1 MEKQCCICGDPFV
14 SECVRK
20 ETCRKKECRKKRR
33 SQLSHRKER
42 TKGFVKLRSRLNDRH
57 KAILKRAGI
66 PGPYK
71 VGDYLRAST
80 RRIKI
85 TLQNK
90 FEPWMNW
97 ENYGFDKKD
106 ENGKVVSAGWTVD
119 HLVPCNV
126 FNVSKPEH
134 LTVLWSLDNL
144 RPMAHLDNLRKL
156 DRIDLSVIPPSL
168 RAKVEALGIILDV
181 KNK

>member
-1 MEKQCCICGDPFV
+1 MEKQCCICGAPFV

-20 ETCRKKECRKKRR
+20 ETCRNKVCRKKRK
-33 SQLSHRKER
+33 SQLSHKQER
-42 TKGFVKLRSRLNDRH
+42 TKGFVKLRSRLQDRH
-57 KAILKRAGI
+57 KAILKRAGV
-66 PGPYK
+66 K
-71 VGDYLRAST
+71 VDRVGLYLKAST

-85 TLQNK
+85 NLKNK

-106 ENGKVVSAGWTVD
+106 ENGNVISMGWTVD
-119 HLVPCNV
+119 HLVPCNI
-126 FNVSKPEH
+126 FDVSKPEH
-134 LTVLWSLDNL
+134 LAVLWSLDNL
-144 RPMAHLDNLRKL
+144 RPMSHLDNLRKL